1 MDSYLDSLLFPL
13 HFVLVFLVFFLFIFI
28 FILVSS
34 VSPHFTA
41 RITTHT
47 RQRALPYPPP
57 SQRANR
63 LIALPPELGNMQQL
77 KELLVAEN
85 PLGTIPLGIDRNS
98 TVELKNY
105 LCVVTL
111 LFERPTAIVKRFAEF
126 WFRSCELAS

>member
-1 MDSYLDSLLFPL
+1 MCF
-13 HFVLVFLVFFLFIFI
+13 
-28 FILVSS
+28 
-34 VSPHFTA
+34 
-41 RITTHT
+41 
-47 RQRALPYPPP
+47 ALPSPP

-105 LCVVTL
+105 LCVVVL
-111 LFERPTAIVKRFAEF
+111 PFERPIAIAIVIVSQVVVSFVPE
-126 WFRSCELAS
+126 SVLAR